1 MFKGLIGA
9 LRVDLGMNSAE
20 FHKGASQATRGM
32 RNMQK
37 QFAGIAKDFRR
48 IGAGMSLALTAP
60 LVAIGK
66 QSMELQKVQA
76 RAVAQVDAALASMG
90 TTAGYTSAEL
100 QKIASELQAN
110 SLFGDEDILG
120 KVTSNLLTFGNV
132 TGDVFARAQRA
143 ALDMSAAL
151 GQDLQSS
158 TVMLGKALNDPAKGL
173 TALTRVGVSFT
184 EEQKRMIKAMVEVG
198 DAAGAQEMMLAEL
211 EKQYGGQA
219 KALRELPSG
228 QIEAA
233 MMDIGDA
240 MEQVGAIILPVMAD
254 IAGKISNMAVAFQG
268 LSPEM
273 KRLAVVG
280 AAVAAALGPALLAL
294 GALAAAASA
303 LAPVVLAVVSPIGL
317 AVAGF
322 AALAAGAVYVGLKLK
337 AAAKQVGGFGELM
350 RLVKDVAAEAWD
362 RIVMRIQSAGASIA
376 AVYNDLKGDVADWLA
391 VSVERLTDFAN
402 SATNTFQGAFSAIK
416 VLWSSLPEVIGDI
429 VFSTAN
435 RMIEGI
441 EAMLNGAIRR
451 VEAWTMKIGEALRA
465 VGIETTFG
473 KLGNVDLGG
482 IENPYAGAAGAARS
496 EMTAA
501 FDAAFGGDALQAPV
515 QGINATVTAA
525 RGAASEF
532 RTVAEDLAAGAA
544 APLASVKA
552 LGEAMTETAETGEEG
567 AEAAQDAA
575 VGVTAALETT
585 GDAVQNLGD
594 EFEVAGGK
602 GRSALKTVQK
612 EVEETAKDLYG
623 LQGAFDRALSS
634 LASGDISGAFGNLRS
649 GIGSAAT
656 NAFGGSLKTSFG
668 TGGGGFSGMIG
679 GLTSAFSGMTSS
691 LAKIGG
697 GLVSSLGAIGGA
709 ISAALPIIGAVTA
722 VVGLIK
728 GFSSKKLVG
737 AGIELG
743 VADGLLRGGTYQRI
757 KKTKFWGLSSSTS
770 TKRKAFDRETQEA
783 LSEELGNVQEAVQSA
798 FSLAGMD
805 VSDAMINGVR
815 VAIAKIDTRDMSEA
829 EIQERIAAWFG
840 DYADAISDAV
850 ASVTF
855 DQVQAL
861 AALKTML
868 EPLGQGFYG
877 AFDDMA
883 IAAEDL
889 GEIAGGIDA
898 LAGQLDGFVATFYTD
913 AERMQMATDALHEQF
928 ADLGLAVPE
937 TAKQFRELVMSQD
950 LMTEAGRDTYAALL
964 SLSGL
969 FAEVEGGIASLT
981 GAFDLG
987 QYYATEFDAKLAA
1000 IAEARGY
1007 SADVM
1012 SGGDA
1017 GVTLAGTLHNLSTG
1031 GAAQTSAL
1039 RRLVTLMERWDAY
1052 GTPAEREF

>member
-20 FHKGASQATRGM
+20 FQKGMSDATRGM

-37 QFAGIAKDFRR
+37 QFAGMAKDFRR

-76 RAVAQVDAALASMG
+76 QAVAQVDAALASMG

-100 QKIASELQAN
+100 QKIASELQGN
-110 SLFGDEDILG
+110 SLFGDEEILG

-184 EEQKRMIKAMVEVG
+184 EEQKNLIKAMVEVG

-219 KALRELPSG
+219 RALRELPSG

-240 MEQVGAIILPVMAD
+240 MEQVGAIILPVMAEL
-254 IAGKISNMAVAFQG
+254 ARKASGVALAFQA
-268 LSPEM
+268 LSPEVQ
-273 KRLAVVG
+273 RFAVIA
-280 AAVAAALGPALLAL
+280 AAVAAAVGPVLLAV
-294 GALAAAASA
+294 GGLAAAVGA
-303 LAPVVLAVVSPIGL
+303 LAPVFVAIASPIGL
-317 AVAGF
+317 TVASF
-322 AALAAGAVYVGLKLK
+322 AALAAGAVYIGLKIQGAVERL
-337 AAAKQVGGFGELM
+337 GGFGEALS
-350 RLVKDVAAEAWD
+350 LVKDVASEVFA
-362 RIVMRIQSAGASIA
+362 RIGDGGAILE
-376 AVYNDLKGDVADWLA
+376 NKLA
-391 VSVERLTDFAN
+391 IS
-402 SATNTFQGAFSAIK
+402 FSAIQAGFLK
-416 VLWSSLPEVIGDI
+416 
-429 VFSTAN
+429 
-435 RMIEGI
+435 MIAGLQRAWAGFLHGVKAQLVDVPGMED
-441 EAMLNGAIRR
+441 AML
-451 VEAWTMKIGEALRA
+451 A
-465 VGIETTFG
+465 VG
-473 KLGNVDLGG
+473 
-482 IENPYAGAAGAARS
+482 
-496 EMTAA
+496 TAA
-501 FDAAFGGDALQAPV
+501 IKAGSAVYETELAISQA
-515 QGINATVTAA
+515 QDSIAELEATNA
-525 RGAASEF
+525 E
-532 RTVAEDLAAGAA
+532 LAAGLTE
-544 APLASVKA
+544 PLAAVGA
-552 LGEAMTETAETGEEG
+552 LKEAMKKTYDTG
-567 AEAAQDAA
+567 AEGGGAAQDATE
-575 VGVTAALETT
+575 GVTTALETA
-585 GDAVQNLGD
+585 GDAVQDLGD
-594 EFEVAGGK
+594 QFDATGARGGK
-602 GRSALKTVQK
+602 ALKDLKADVNDLT
-612 EVEETAKDLYG
+612 KDAYG
-623 LQGAFDRALSS
+623 LQGAFKSAASS
-634 LASGDISGAFGNLRS
+634 LASGDVSSAFGNLRS

-656 NAFGGSLKTSFG
+656 NAFGGLLKTSFG
-668 TGGGGFSGMIG
+668 TGGGGLSGVIG

-798 FSLAGMD
+798 FSLAGME

-815 VAIAKIDTRDMSEA
+815 VAIEKIDTRDMSEA

-840 DYADAISDAV
+840 DYADAISDTV

-868 EPLGQGFYG
+868 EPLGQGFHG

-1017 GVTLAGTLHNLSTG
+1017 GVTLAGTLHNLSTDG
-1031 GAAQTSAL
+1031 VAQTSAL

>member
-9 LRVDLGMNSAE
+9 LRVDLGMNSAQ
-20 FHKGASQATRGM
+20 FHKGASQATAGM

-37 QFAGIAKDFRR
+37 QFAGFAKDFRR

-66 QSMELQKVQA
+66 QSMALQKVQA
-76 RAVAQVDAALASMG
+76 QAVAQVDAALASMG
-90 TTAGYTSAEL
+90 TTAGFTSAEL
-100 QKIASELQAN
+100 QKIASELQGN
-110 SLFGDEDILG
+110 SLFGDEEILG

-132 TGDVFARAQRA
+132 TGEVFTRAQRA

-184 EEQKRMIKAMVEVG
+184 EEQKNLIKAMVEVG
-198 DAAGAQEMMLAEL
+198 DAAGAQELMLAEL

-219 KALRELPSG
+219 QALRELPSG

-240 MEQVGAIILPVMAD
+240 MEQVGAIILPVMAE
-254 IAGKISNMAVAFQG
+254 IAGKVSKLALGFQG
-268 LSPEM
+268 LSPEV
-273 KRLAVVG
+273 KRLAVIG
-280 AAVAAALGPALLAL
+280 
-294 GALAAAASA
+294 GALAASLGPVLLAMGGLAAAVGA
-303 LAPVVLAVVSPIGL
+303 LAPVFVAIASPIGL
-317 AVAGF
+317 TIAGF
-322 AALAAGAVYVGLKLK
+322 AALAAGAVYIGLKIK
-337 AAAKQVGGFGELM
+337 GAADQVGGFGELM
-350 RLVKDVAAEAWD
+350 RLLKDVVAEAWD
-362 RIVMRIQSAGASIA
+362 RIMMRVQAAGASIA
-376 AVYNDLKGDVADWLA
+376 ATFQEMKADAADWLA
-391 VSVERLTDFAN
+391 GTVDRLTSFAN
-402 SATNTFQGAFSAIK
+402 AAVNTFQGAFSAIK

-451 VEAWTMKIGEALRA
+451 VEVWTMKIGEALRA

-482 IENPYAGAAGAARS
+482 IANPYEGAAEVARS
-496 EMTAA
+496 EMAS
-501 FDAAFGGDALQAPV
+501 AFGDAFSEAALKAPVEGLDRTVRGALQAAE
-515 QGINATVTAA
+515 G
-525 RGAASEF
+525 F
-532 RTVAEDLAAGAA
+532 RTVAADLAAGAA

-552 LGEAMTETAETGEEG
+552 LGDAMAETAETGEGG

-575 VGVTAALETT
+575 LGVTTALETT
-585 GDAVQNLGD
+585 GEAVQDLGD
-594 EFEVAGGK
+594 DFEVAGGK
-602 GRSALKTVQK
+602 GRNALKEVQ
-612 EVEETAKDLYG
+612 EEAENTAKDLYG
-623 LQGAFDRALSS
+623 LQGAFDSALSS
-634 LASGDISGAFGNLRS
+634 LASGDVAGAFGNLRS
-649 GIGSAAT
+649 GIGNAAT
-656 NAFGGSLKTSFG
+656 NAFSGLLKTSFSA
-668 TGGGGFSGMIG
+668 GGSGFSGVIG

-709 ISAALPIIGAVTA
+709 ISAALPVIGAVTA
-722 VVGLIK
+722 VISLIK

-743 VADGLLRGGTYQRI
+743 VTNGLLAGGTYERI
-757 KKTKFWGLSSSTS
+757 KKTKFWGLTSSTS
-770 TKRKAFDRETQEA
+770 TKRKAFDRETQAA
-783 LSEELGNVQEAVQSA
+783 LSEELGNVKEAVQTA
-798 FSLAGMD
+798 FSLAGME

-815 VAIAKIDTRDMSEA
+815 VAIQKIDTRDMSEA
-829 EIQERIAAWFG
+829 EIQERIAEWFG

-877 AFDDMA
+877 AFRDMA
-883 IAAEDL
+883 LAAEDL
-889 GEIAGGIDA
+889 ASVGGGLDV
-898 LAGQLDGFVATFYTD
+898 LAGQLDSFVATFYTD
-913 AERMQMATDALHEQF
+913 AERMQMATEALHKQF

-937 TAKQFRELVMSQD
+937 TAKQFRELVMGQD

-1012 SGGDA
+1012 ARGDA
-1017 GVTLAGTLHNLSTG
+1017 GVTMAATLQSLSTG